1 MTHFKWSVVKKLLK
15 ELLILGVTIERNIF
29 CPLVDAQVFKISA
42 FHINV
47 RLFFQ
52 LWFLVILTNILA
64 FSECLALP
72 AKLTFKN
79 CGLFLLEMWIFF
91 HFMCMVLCHYKL
103 KKACMQKL
111 FSNFWATFFYSVR
124 FFLSIV
130 FGNENDSFNG
140 YNIFNVLWFLS
151 TGMFGSGVLSYFAL
165 LRWLFLLNIVILLLT
180 IFFLFIPQAIR
191 DISMNKNNA
200 SFTGWE
206 LLTGE
211 V

>member
-1 MTHFKWSVVKKLLK
+1 M
-15 ELLILGVTIERNIF
+15 TIERNIF

-91 HFMCMVLCHYKL
+91 HFVYGALPL
-103 KKACMQKL
+103 QTKKGVHAKIIQQFL
-111 FSNFWATFFYSVR
+111 SD
-124 FFLSIV
+124 FFLLS
-130 FGNENDSFNG
+130 E
-140 YNIFNVLWFLS
+140 IF
-151 TGMFGSGVLSYFAL
+151 
-165 LRWLFLLNIVILLLT
+165 
-180 IFFLFIPQAIR
+180 P
-191 DISMNKNNA
+191 
-200 SFTGWE
+200 
-206 LLTGE
+206 
-211 V
+211 